1 MKKRK
6 KSQLKRINSLITLEV
21 ESKRKC
27 LKKEKK
33 KIQPKLK
40 NKRKKSS
47 HLLLPISLVKN
58 VPTKRDPTIP
68 TIEAE
73 VATTEELLAETIEE
87 ETIEAEKTMAIVE
100 EEVANTAVIV
110 EATGNLAEAEEVSI
124 KIELREV
131 KDQIIKSKE
140 EKLLRKPATPSG

>member
-6 KSQLKRINSLITLEV
+6 RSQLKRINSLITLEV
-21 ESKRKC
+21 ESKTKC

-47 HLLLPISLVKN
+47 HLLLPTSLAIN

-73 VATTEELLAETIEE
+73 VATTKELLAETIEE
-87 ETIEAEKTMAIVE
+87 ETTEAEKTMAIVE
-100 EEVANTAVIV
+100 EEVENTAVIV

-140 EKLLRKPATPSG
+140 VKLLRNPTTP

>member
-1 MKKRK
+1 M
-6 KSQLKRINSLITLEV
+6 

-87 ETIEAEKTMAIVE
+87 ETTEAEKTMYIVE
-100 EEVANTAVIV
+100 EEVENTAVIV

-140 EKLLRKPATPSG
+140 VKLLRNPTTP

>member
-6 KSQLKRINSLITLEV
+6 RSQLKRINSLITLEV

-87 ETIEAEKTMAIVE
+87 ETTEAEKTMDIVE
-100 EEVANTAVIV
+100 EEVENTAVIV

-131 KDQIIKSKE
+131 KDQIIMSKE
-140 EKLLRKPATPSG
+140 EKLLRSPTTP

>member
-1 MKKRK
+1 M
-6 KSQLKRINSLITLEV
+6 

-27 LKKEKK
+27 LKKEKN

-87 ETIEAEKTMAIVE
+87 ETTEAEKTMAIVE

-140 EKLLRKPATPSG
+140 VKLLRNPTTP